1 MKNQYGSEFEVLKT
15 QKDGK
20 LAFEMVV
27 RDCQLTPGLKEV
39 VEGLGYTNTV
49 DMMDRKSVF
58 VTTPQEMDK
67 KRDPLVKFFK

>member
-20 LAFEMVV
+20 LAFEMIV
-27 RDCQLTPGLKEV
+27 RDCQLTPGLTEV
-39 VEGLGYTNTV
+39 LESLGYTNTV
-49 DMMDRKSVF
+49 DMMARKSVF
-58 VTTPQEMDK
+58 VTNQEEMNQ

>member
-39 VEGLGYTNTV
+39 VEVLGYANTI
-49 DMMDRKSVF
+49 DMMSRKSVF
-58 VTTPQEMDK
+58 VTTPEEMNQ

>member
-49 DMMDRKSVF
+49 DMMNRKSVF

>member
-49 DMMDRKSVF
+49 DMMNRKSVF
-58 VTTPQEMDK
+58 VTNPAEMNQ

>member
-1 MKNQYGSEFEVLKT
+1 MKNKHGSEFDVFRT

-27 RDCQLTPGLKEV
+27 KDCQLTPGLKEV